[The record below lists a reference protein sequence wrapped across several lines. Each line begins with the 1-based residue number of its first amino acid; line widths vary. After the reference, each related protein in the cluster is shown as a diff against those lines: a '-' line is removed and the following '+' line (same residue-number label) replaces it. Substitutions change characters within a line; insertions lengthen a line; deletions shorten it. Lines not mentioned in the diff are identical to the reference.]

1 MTKTDITLMNDVFE
15 LLDPFVRAEWTLD
28 CAVFMLDGVGL
39 FFDNGAAATFRSSE
53 YRISEYCEY
62 SDPAP
67 LGSMRRVQRPDG
79 TDAWR
84 LFDVEGRKVVTIAL
98 AQPTDP
104 LPVYVAALKEALVGS
119 RVQSVSATD
128 GGLCLHLDDDYDA
141 VTNGALRVRIH
152 PERVPFT
159 VGDVFVNRGGA
170 DFVLCVCEQAS
181 EEDKNAN
188 KPVVA
193 FKIDQDTLDRKEL
206 SFNVI

>member
-1 MTKTDITLMNDVFE
+1 MPATDEKLTKDAFE
-15 LLDPFVRAEWTLD
+15 LLDPFVRSGWTLE
-28 CAVFMLDGVGL
+28 CAVFMFDGVGL
-39 FFDNGAAATFRSSE
+39 FFDNGAAATFKNSE
-53 YRISEYCEY
+53 YRVSGYCEY

-67 LGSMRRVQRPDG
+67 LESMRRVQRSDG
-79 TDAWR
+79 TNAWK
-84 LFDVEGRKVVTIAL
+84 LFDVEGRNVVTIEL

-170 DFVLCVCEQAS
+170 DFTLCVCAQAS
-181 EEDKNAN
+181 EEDENAN

-193 FKIDQDTLDRKEL
+193 FKIDRDILDRKEL